1 MRSALATLGQMAVAV
16 LVAVV
21 VAVVSLTAIAGVQ
34 WPAFPSSNQLHAL
47 TTVGQVG
54 CLAGLVA
61 VGWVWHS
68 FTGRVRRL
76 AQLGGLVF
84 VSAFTVVTLGMP
96 LGATKLYLFGISVD
110 QQFRTEYLTRLA
122 DSPALRDMTY
132 LGLPPF
138 YPPGWFWIGGRA
150 AALSGTPAW
159 EVFKPWA
166 ITSITVAVAVAL
178 VLWWRMVR
186 FEYALIVTT
195 ATAAVTLAYGSPE
208 PYSAM
213 ITVLLPPVLVL
224 TWSGLCAGE
233 CRAGG
238 TPETAERAAGGA
250 PGSAER
256 AAGQAPGSAER
267 ETNFTVDAERETN
280 FTLAAG
286 EASVAASETPRSG
299 WAAVVGAG
307 LFLGFTAT
315 WYTLLFGFTAFA
327 VGLMALWLAG
337 LRWRRHGVRAALE
350 PLRRLAVIVGIAVA
364 IGCTTWL
371 PFLVRAARNPVSN
384 TGSAQ
389 HYLPADGAELTFPML
404 QFTLLGVVCMAGTL
418 WLVLRARASVRAGAL
433 AIGVLAVYLWSLL
446 SMLTTLART
455 TLLSFRLQPTL
466 SVLLVA
472 AGAFGLVEAALA
484 LRRRSRAVIPVAGAI
499 GLAAAIAFSQDIPDV
514 LRPDLTIA
522 YTDTDGH
529 GQRGDRRPPSAE
541 KFYASIDDVIT
552 RETGRP
558 RDQTVVMTA
567 DYSFLS
573 FYPYWGFQGLTSHY
587 ANPLAQFDLRAAQI
601 DKWSKLKTA
610 DELLHALDSCPWPP
624 PTVFLM
630 RHGANNTYTLRLAED
645 VYPNQ
650 PNVRRYTVE
659 LRAALFD
666 SPRFAVHRV
675 GPFVLAIR
683 KPAA

>member
-1 MRSALATLGQMAVAV
+1 MRNALATLGQMALAV
-16 LVAVV
+16 LVAVA
-21 VAVVSLTAIAGVQ
+21 VAVVSLVAISRVQ

-61 VGWVWHS
+61 VGWVWRRC
-68 FTGRVRRL
+68 TRPRGRLLTQL
-76 AQLGGLVF
+76 AGLVF

-96 LGATKLYLFGISVD
+96 LGATRLYLFGISVD

-132 LGLPPF
+132 LGLPPY

-150 AALSGTPAW
+150 AALGGTPAW

-166 ITSITVAVAVAL
+166 ITSITIAVAVAL

-213 ITVLLPPVLVL
+213 ITVLLPPMLVL
-224 TWSGLCAGE
+224 TWSGL
-233 CRAGG
+233 RAGDRPDG
-238 TPETAERAAGGA
+238 PARAGW
-250 PGSAER
+250 SAVI
-256 AAGQAPGSAER
+256 A
-267 ETNFTVDAERETN
+267 
-280 FTLAAG
+280 
-286 EASVAASETPRSG
+286 
-299 WAAVVGAG
+299 AG
-307 LFLGFTAT
+307 LFLGWTAT
-315 WYTLLFGFTAFA
+315 WYTLLFGLSAFTM
-327 VGLMALWLAG
+327 GLMALVLVAS
-337 LRWRRHGVRAALE
+337 RWRRAGLKAALD
-350 PLRRLAVIVGIAVA
+350 PLRRLAVIAGIALA
-364 IGCTTWL
+364 MACTTWL
-371 PFLVRAARNPVSN
+371 PFVLRAMHSPISN
-384 TGSAQ
+384 SGSAM

-404 QFTLLGVVCMAGTL
+404 QFTLLGVICLIGTL
-418 WLVLRARASVRAGAL
+418 WLVLRARSSVRAGAL
-433 AIGVLAVYLWSLL
+433 AIGVLAIYLWSLL

-472 AGAFGLVEAALA
+472 AGAFGFLEAVRALSA
-484 LRRRSRAVIPVAGAI
+484 RRRAVLPVAGAV

-541 KFYASIDDVIT
+541 KFYATLDHAIT
-552 RETGRP
+552 QVTGKP
-558 RDQTVVMTA
+558 RDQTVVLTA

-601 DKWSKLKTA
+601 NKWSNLKTA
-610 DELLHALDSCPWPP
+610 DELIRALDACPWPP

-630 RHGANNTYTLRLAED
+630 RRGANGNYTLRLAED

-650 PNVRRYTVE
+650 PNVRRYTVD
-659 LRAALFD
+659 LRGALFD
-666 SPRFAVHRV
+666 NPRFVVQSV

-683 KPAA
+683 KPGT

>member
-1 MRSALATLGQMAVAV
+1 MRNALASLGQMAAAVAV
-16 LVAVV
+16 AVAV
-21 VAVVSLTAIAGVQ
+21 AVPSLIAIAGVQ
-34 WPAFPSSNQLHAL
+34 WPAYPSSNQLHAL

-61 VGWVWHS
+61 VGWLWRLS
-68 FTGRVRRL
+68 TRPRNRRL
-76 AQLGGLVF
+76 AQAGGLVF

-122 DSPALRDMTY
+122 DGPALHDMTY
-132 LGLPPF
+132 VGLPTF
-138 YPPGWFWIGGRA
+138 YPPGWFWIGGRV
-150 AALSGTPAW
+150 AALTGTPAW
-159 EVFKPWA
+159 EMYKPWA
-166 ITSITVAVAVAL
+166 ITSITIAVAVAL
-178 VLWWRMVR
+178 VLWWRMIR

-208 PYSAM
+208 PYAAM

-224 TWSGLCAGE
+224 TWSGLRAGE
-233 CRAGG
+233 RG
-238 TPETAERAAGGA
+238 
-250 PGSAER
+250 
-256 AAGQAPGSAER
+256 
-267 ETNFTVDAERETN
+267 
-280 FTLAAG
+280 
-286 EASVAASETPRSG
+286 G

-307 LFLGFTAT
+307 LFLGWAAT
-315 WYTLLFGFTAFA
+315 WYTLLFGFSAFT
-327 VGLMALWLAG
+327 VFFMAMLLAG
-337 LRWRRHGVRAALE
+337 ARWRRGGFGAALD
-350 PLRRLAVIVGIAVA
+350 PLRRLAVIAAIAAA
-364 IGCTTWL
+364 IASITWL
-371 PFLVRAARNPVSN
+371 PFLVRVASSPVSN
-384 TGSAQ
+384 SGSAF
-389 HYLPADGAELTFPML
+389 HYLPADGAVLTFPML
-404 QFTLLGVVCMAGTL
+404 QFSLLGAVCLLGAL
-418 WLVLRARASVRAGAL
+418 WLVVRARSSMRAGAL

-472 AGAFGLVEAALA
+472 AGAFGFVETVAALA
-484 LRRRSRAVIPVAGAI
+484 PRSRAIAPVAGAL

-522 YTDTDGH
+522 YTDTDGY
-529 GQRGDRRPPSAE
+529 GQRGDRRPPSSE
-541 KFYASIDDVIT
+541 KFYPAIDAAILKV
-552 RETGRP
+552 TGKP

-573 FYPYWGFQGLTSHY
+573 YYPYWGFQGLTSHY

-601 DKWSKLKTA
+601 EKWSKLKTP
-610 DELLHALDSCPWPP
+610 DEFIHALDTSPWPP

-630 RHGANNTYTLRLAED
+630 RRGANSNYTLRLAQD

-659 LRAALFD
+659 LPAALFAD
-666 SPRFAVHRV
+666 PRFAVDTV
-675 GPFVLAIR
+675 GPFVLAVR
-683 KPAA
+683 KPAGNS